1 MGHDA
6 SAGKRTVTVSLKM
19 TAEDA
24 ELLERATAKLWND
37 APVTRSTAVLH
48 LAKIG
53 AQSVLRDRK
62 PAKRK
67 P

>member
-19 TAEDA
+19 TADDA
-24 ELLERATAKLWND
+24 ALLERATAKLWND

-48 LAKIG
+48 LARLG
-53 AQSVLRDRK
+53 AESVLQDRK
-62 PAKRK
+62 AAKRK

>member
-1 MGHDA
+1 
-6 SAGKRTVTVSLKM
+6 M

-53 AQSVLRDRK
+53 AESVLDPRRK
-62 PAKRK
+62 KK
-67 P
+67 T

>member
-1 MGHDA
+1 MA

-24 ELLERATAKLWND
+24 ALMEKAAAKLWND

-48 LAKIG
+48 LAKVG
-53 AQSVLRDRK
+53 AELVLRK
-62 PAKRK
+62 K
-67 P
+67 